1 MSWLKWIGLGKPK
14 NARADKLTQEV
25 AQERT
30 RVYTGLFELQK
41 LDNTL
46 DDMVKRSL
54 ELLETKK

>member
-14 NARADKLTQEV
+14 NEKADKLTQEV
-25 AQERT
+25 AQQRN